1 MGGQGMNTARIAML
15 ARRVARR
22 HTAGLIKPPP
32 AMVEAIYKW
41 AAACLALS
49 EMERREQY
57 RQEREQ
63 AGGYDRQGALRK
75 LEELIAQVRKTPTK
89 WKVYSEYAKASMM
102 FGYGPWGSLP
112 FKAFTKLTPEGE
124 AQLRGR
130 VEKDLRAAEG
140 RIEQE
145 WEHERESLA
154 REVADKAKLQHIASE
169 GSAYSPGVV
178 PQTREFPLDLTGWKY
193 DVAKFQALLEKQHG
207 AEVQV
212 FEDALVKV
220 REDSPEQVPMF
231 EYFLADAKKSP
242 KWRTITVVLSD
253 NIGKGAGSWQE
264 ATKTLRILAKTDP
277 LLHNPGDP
285 LDRLHGTVYHELQHM
300 TQSLMAYA
308 LWRAEAGYD
317 HAVRRLRPTQPGF
330 PRPEAR
336 TPQYRQHTPPTREV
350 GEDALHALDDVEF
363 HTDLQGEVALYKR
376 VLAHHPDMTS
386 EQKKVM
392 LDHFTSHKVAP
403 HEWGKWNPPV
413 EPSKFFRILK
423 KHAPRKYIEAVQELA
438 AAAR

>member
-1 MGGQGMNTARIAML
+1 MNTARIAML
-15 ARRVARR
+15 ASRVARR

-49 EMERREQY
+49 EMERREKY

-63 AGGYDRQGALRK
+63 DAASGGYDRQAALRE
-75 LEELIAQVRKTPTK
+75 LEGLIAQVRKTPTK

-112 FKAFTKLTPEGE
+112 FKSFTKLTPESE
-124 AQLRGR
+124 ARLRGA
-130 VEKDLRAAEG
+130 VEKDLRAAET

-145 WEHERESLA
+145 REYERESLA
-154 REVADKAKLQHIASE
+154 REVAYNAKLQHIVSE
-169 GSAYSPGVV
+169 GSAYSPGTV
-178 PQTREFPLDLTGWKY
+178 PQTREFPLDLTGWAY

-207 AEVQV
+207 AEVQMR
-212 FEDALVKV
+212 EDALVKV
-220 REDSPEQVPMF
+220 REESPWEVPEF
-231 EYFLADAKKSP
+231 EKFLADARKSP

-264 ATKTLRILAKTDP
+264 ATKTLRILANTDP

-285 LDRLHGTVYHELQHM
+285 LDRLHGNLYHELQHM
-300 TQSLMAYA
+300 TQSLMGYA
-308 LWRAEAGYD
+308 LWRAEAVYA
-317 HAVRRLRPTQPGF
+317 HAKNRLRPTQPGF
-330 PRPEAR
+330 PRPDAR

-350 GEDALHALDDVEF
+350 GVDALHALDDVEF
-363 HTDLQGEVALYKR
+363 HTDLQGEVAFYKR
-376 VLAHHPDMTS
+376 ALARHPDMTP
-386 EQKKVM
+386 EQKKVT

-403 HEWGKWNPPV
+403 LSGKWNPPV
-413 EPSKFFRILK
+413 EPSKFFSVLK
-423 KHAPRKYIEAVQELA
+423 KHAPRKYIEAVQGLA
-438 AAAR
+438 AAVR

>member
-1 MGGQGMNTARIAML
+1 
-15 ARRVARR
+15 
-22 HTAGLIKPPP
+22 
-32 AMVEAIYKW
+32 MVEAIYKW

-49 EMERREQY
+49 EMERSEKY

-63 AGGYDRQGALRK
+63 AGGYDRQAALRE
-75 LEELIAQVRKTPTK
+75 LEGLIAQVRKTPTK

-112 FKAFTKLTPEGE
+112 FKSFTKLTPESE
-124 AQLRGR
+124 ARLRGA
-130 VEKDLRAAEG
+130 VEKDLRAAET

-145 WEHERESLA
+145 REYERESLA
-154 REVADKAKLQHIASE
+154 REVADKAKLQHIVSE
-169 GSAYSPGVV
+169 GSRYSPGTV
-178 PQTREFPLDLTGWKY
+178 PQAREFPLDLTGWKY

-212 FEDALVKV
+212 FEDALVKA
-220 REDSPEQVPMF
+220 REKSPEQVPMF
-231 EYFLADAKKSP
+231 EHFLADARKSP

-264 ATKTLRILAKTDP
+264 ATKTLRILANTDP

-308 LWRAEAGYD
+308 LWRAEAVYA
-317 HAVRRLRPTQPGF
+317 HATNRLRPTQPGF
-330 PRPEAR
+330 PRPDAR

-350 GEDALHALDDVEF
+350 GVDALHALDDVEF

-376 VLAHHPDMTS
+376 ALARHPDMTP
-386 EQKKVM
+386 EQKKVT

-403 HEWGKWNPPV
+403 LSGKWNPPV

-438 AAAR
+438 AAVR